1 MKYDKAYVIGSHDL
15 AANRL
20 KKFFSKN
27 LLDKKEIELW
37 PAIIGT
43 EVNIAEYQ
51 EKGFLT
57 KDFKLNMAGSLG
69 CLLSHATLWKKCAQD
84 QQCEIALIFEDDAI
98 MKSDFNDKIKEI
110 KKSHLPDDW
119 TILKLSYKGL
129 IGKPISETIMKPDP
143 IKRKGVN
150 AGTWCYL
157 LNTKNIQT
165 LLDIILPYDNV
176 ISMDVVMR
184 NNIED
189 LKIYLTKYNHAIHY
203 EKNYSPRKDLNLQK
217 KNLFQ
222 TIKFSFRKYFKN
234 ASNFSKSCTHF
245 ASFRS
250 SSF

>member
-98 MKSDFNDKIKEI
+98 MKSDFNEKIKEI

-150 AGTWCYL
+150 KLAFKIYPKIF
-157 LNTKNIQT
+157 NTK
-165 LLDIILPYDNV
+165 
-176 ISMDVVMR
+176 
-184 NNIED
+184 
-189 LKIYLTKYNHAIHY
+189 LT
-203 EKNYSPRKDLNLQK
+203 
-217 KNLFQ
+217 
-222 TIKFSFRKYFKN
+222 
-234 ASNFSKSCTHF
+234 
-245 ASFRS
+245 
-250 SSF
+250 